1 VDLGSGTL
9 TDLTRYGLPPEPT
22 PADALR
28 QGAGI
33 VTFSGDKLLGGPQA
47 GIIVGRADL
56 VARIKKNPMKR
67 ALRCDKLTIAALDA
81 VLRLY
86 ADPDRLAQKVPA
98 LRLLSRPAAEIEA
111 QALRLLPALAQWA
124 GPRAAV
130 DVVPAM
136 SQIGSGSLPVDLLPS
151 FALRLRPRPG
161 QGAQQLAAALRG
173 LALPVIGRIADK
185 ALLLDLRCLDDEAGL
200 LAALAT
206 P

>member
-1 VDLGSGTL
+1 
-9 TDLTRYGLPPEPT
+9 
-22 PADALR
+22 
-28 QGAGI
+28 
-33 VTFSGDKLLGGPQA
+33 
-47 GIIVGRADL
+47 
-56 VARIKKNPMKR
+56 MKR
-67 ALRCDKLTIAALDA
+67 ALRCDKLTIAALAA

-86 ADPDRLAQKVPA
+86 ADPERLAQKVPA

-124 GPRAAV
+124 GQRAAV
-130 DVVPAM
+130 DVVPVM

-151 FALRLRPRPG
+151 FALRLRPRAG
-161 QGAQQLAAALRG
+161 QSAQQMAAALRG